1 MSSYGSVLVSFLPAA
16 VACQRED
23 VANISSPYAHFSLEL
38 GREVNS
44 LEVITEIDPFAFE
57 EIFGEIGGAWGK

>member
-1 MSSYGSVLVSFLPAA
+1 MSSYGSFLVPFHPVA

-23 VANISSPYAHFSLEL
+23 IANISSPYAHFSLEL

-57 EIFGEIGGAWGK
+57 EIFGEIGGAWGE